1 MRFSEFNAAPIDDAK
16 NVLHACVH
24 IPSWTQTLSQQRPYS
39 SRDELLS
46 TAANQTE
53 RWTWQDIEAALATHP
68 RIGEKKAKQA
78 LTEREA
84 AFSDAEQSGVKQDET
99 TQRALFEGNMAYE
112 EKFGFIFLIKAA
124 GLSSDQ
130 MLSALNQRLSHDINT
145 EKQIVH
151 EQLAA
156 IALLRLSQG
165 IEP

>member
-16 NVLHACVH
+16 TVLHACVH

-46 TAANQTE
+46 TAANQAE
-53 RWTWQDIEAALATHP
+53 RRTWQDIEAAATHP

-130 MLSALNQRLSHDINT
+130 MLSALNRVCRMISTPKNKSCMNSLQRL
-145 EKQIVH
+145 
-151 EQLAA
+151 
-156 IALLRLSQG
+156 
-165 IEP
+165 PF